1 MENNIIRVKT
11 ENAAS
16 ECDKLLT
23 KLIQDERKY
32 DSFINNNFIVK
43 DYFKNVIKDENNIL
57 LVYQENEIIKGYIYL
72 KYIEIDGNQGYLIDG
87 LYVLENY
94 RNCGISKMLIDEA
107 LKILANKNIKFIDIN
122 VMYQNELAKNL
133 YKHFGFKD
141 FKITMRK
148 IV

>member
-11 ENAAS
+11 ENEAS
-16 ECDKLLT
+16 ICDKLLT

-32 DSFINNNFIVK
+32 DSFINDNFIVK

-57 LVYQENEIIKGYIYL
+57 LAFEENKIIKGYIYL
-72 KYIEIDGNQGYLIDG
+72 KYIETDGKAGYLIDG

-94 RNCGISKMLIDEA
+94 RNCGISKKLIEEA
-107 LKILANKNIKFIDIN
+107 LKILTNKNIEFIDIN
-122 VMYQNELAKNL
+122 VMYQNELAKNI
-133 YKHFGFKD
+133 YKHFGFKN